1 MTNQEAIEIL
11 KRLQESEDWDP
22 QITSEAYEALGH
34 TTLMDTFDNY
44 LNKGPRKLS
53 GNASIG

>member
-1 MTNQEAIEIL
+1 MRT
-11 KRLQESEDWDP
+11 SEGAAEVCL
-22 QITSEAYEALGH
+22 EAYEALGH